1 MGPNVVEVGLA
12 IVLLEVVE
20 EALLDDLEV
29 GEGLRE
35 RGPDIVAPVSGA
47 IADHGAPEVDLDHVR
62 GELGLQVVLIDLP
75 GEIGH
80 VDASVGLARDED
92 FVLEV
97 LRELSEEL
105 LDGFEGI
112 L

>member
-1 MGPNVVEVGLA
+1 MEVGVA

-29 GEGLRE
+29 GKGLGE
-35 RGPDIVAPVSGA
+35 RGPDIVAPVGGA
-47 IADHGAPEVDLDHVR
+47 IADHGASKVDLDHLRV
-62 GELGLQVVLIDLP
+62 ELGLQVVLIDLP
-75 GEIGH
+75 GEVGH
-80 VDASVGLARDED
+80 VDASIGLTRDED

-97 LRELSEEL
+97 LGELSEEF

>member
-1 MGPNVVEVGLA
+1 MEVGVA

-29 GEGLRE
+29 GKGLGE
-35 RGPDIVAPVSGA
+35 RGPDIVAPVGGA
-47 IADHGAPEVDLDHVR
+47 IADHGASEVDLDHLRV
-62 GELGLQVVLIDLP
+62 ELGLQVVLIDLP

>member
-1 MGPNVVEVGLA
+1 VEVGVA

-35 RGPDIVAPVSGA
+35 RGPDIVAPVGGT
-47 IADHGAPEVDLDHVR
+47 IADHGASEVDLDHLR
-62 GELGLQVVLIDLP
+62 AELGLQVVLIDLP
-75 GEIGH
+75 GEIWH
-80 VDASVGLARDED
+80 VDASIGLTRDED

-97 LRELSEEL
+97 LGELGEEF